1 MDKIV
6 RHLDKIF
13 CLSDKVVRH
22 SDKVLSVSD
31 KVVRH
36 LDKVLCL
43 SDKVVKLSDKD
54 EGLKSEN
61 LTPIA
66 PRCKQGGV
74 EIANKK

>member
-1 MDKIV
+1 MMKMKLRRV
-6 RHLDKIF
+6 RVLKSPNGH
-13 CLSDKVVRH
+13 SDKVV
-22 SDKVLSVSD
+22 SVSD
-31 KVVRH
+31 IIF
-36 LDKVLCL
+36 CL

>member
-36 LDKVLCL
+36 LDKVFCL
-43 SDKVVKLSDKD
+43 SDKVVRLSDKD
-54 EGLKSEN
+54 EGLRSEN
-61 LTPIA
+61 LH
-66 PRCKQGGV
+66 QFSNV
-74 EIANKK
+74 ANEESGDSK